1 MTEHELARFLQ
12 AENWDATFRPPS
24 PKTCEHM
31 LALLVQVGSKAAVVF
46 SSLGDG
52 DLRIEVPCTG
62 DRSLRLVITDDGGY
76 LYYRAGENYGTLP
89 LTAANLTKVIADEP
103 DLLRARHTCL

>member
-12 AENWDATFRPPS
+12 SENWDATFRPPS
-24 PKTCEHM
+24 AETCERM
-31 LALLVQVGSKAAVVF
+31 LALLVQADCKAAVAF
-46 SSLGDG
+46 SSMGDG

-62 DRSLRLVITDDGGY
+62 NRSLRLVITDDGGY

-103 DLLRARHTCL
+103 DLLRT